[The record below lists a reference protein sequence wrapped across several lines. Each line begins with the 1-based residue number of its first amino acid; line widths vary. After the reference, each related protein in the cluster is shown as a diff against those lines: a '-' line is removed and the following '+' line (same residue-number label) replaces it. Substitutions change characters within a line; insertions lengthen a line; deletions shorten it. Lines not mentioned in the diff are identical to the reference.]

1 MDTQLKV
8 RRAELDE
15 FPVVGPV
22 FAEASADEEVCRWIV
37 RDHPDIAELYR
48 TQHAP
53 AMLEQALHEDEV
65 WIAESGDEIWA
76 VSIWQTV
83 RDHQRL
89 DRAVAETRAMYEQA
103 PVPPMRRLRALTT
116 LLAQTHPTDQPH
128 RYLQVIATLPQHRG
142 KGAGAAIVT
151 ERAKAAADA
160 GLPAYLEASTE
171 RSARLYARCG
181 FDLEGDLIQ
190 LPEDGPLLRPMWF
203 RG

>member
-1 MDTQLKV
+1 MTTQLTV
-8 RRAELDE
+8 RRAALDE
-15 FPVVGPV
+15 FDTLAPV
-22 FAEASADEEVCRWIV
+22 FAEASADEEVFSWIV

-53 AMLEQALHEDEV
+53 GMLEQALREDEV
-65 WIAESGDEIWA
+65 WVAGDGEQTWA
-76 VSIWQTV
+76 VSLWQTV
-83 RDHQRL
+83 RDRNRL
-89 DRAVAETRAMYEQA
+89 EREAAEMRTLYEQA
-103 PVPPMRRLRALTT
+103 PVAPMRRLRALTAI
-116 LLAQTHPTDQPH
+116 LEQTHPAEYPH

-142 KGAGAAIVT
+142 KGAGAAIVS

-181 FDLEGDLIQ
+181 FVIEGDPIQ